1 MGGLLGGLLG
11 VFGYVG
17 LGIQY
22 LARACAT
29 LLIGSS
35 ARNWNL
41 DTRPRGDPGFQIQRS
56 NREVLGAC
64 CCYVV
69 LMAVGLAIRK
79 HNFPLESPVWLVMAA
94 VFGIL
99 PVGGLF
105 VAITALRDRLE
116 NANAPQ

>member
-1 MGGLLGGLLG
+1 
-11 VFGYVG
+11 
-17 LGIQY
+17 
-22 LARACAT
+22 
-29 LLIGSS
+29 
-35 ARNWNL
+35 
-41 DTRPRGDPGFQIQRS
+41 
-56 NREVLGAC
+56 
-64 CCYVV
+64 
-69 LMAVGLAIRK
+69 MAVGLAIRK